1 MNAYEN
7 PSYVCAIDN
16 INIFKGFSPK
26 VRGVFRILVKHP
38 WSFLRKMITGFQK
51 STISVNGS

>member
-7 PSYVCAIDN
+7 PSCVCAIDN

-38 WSFLRKMITGFQK
+38 WSFLRKMVNGFQK